1 MIWRVDLF
9 TLLSLMYRNIPTNLI
24 TGFLGTGKTTT
35 ILHLLTQA
43 PAGQRWAVLVNEFGR
58 IGVDGDLIQAEAV
71 DHAEVFVEEVPGGC
85 LCCVGSAGMQVGLNR
100 LIQSSKPDRILI
112 EPTGLGHPAQLIE
125 QLTGPVY
132 GDVIDLRATIGLVDA
147 RVLSDSRYTSHP
159 NFQDQ
164 LHLADVLVGNK
175 LDCYSEADRNAFYDL
190 VEAQGSRK
198 KTAVMVAHGGLQ
210 QAYLDE
216 PREERIALFPEV
228 HAFKANTHHHHHEQ
242 EHSSGD
248 WHRIEGSDDG
258 FYTAGWSLPS
268 DALFDLGCLRKL
280 MINSGVVRMKGF
292 VLSSH
297 GQMRINATPGEWSE
311 EVLEQQVKPRIEM
324 ITTDRLDWQVIERQ
338 LRDCLENAC

>member
-9 TLLSLMYRNIPTNLI
+9 TLISLMFRNIPTNLI

-35 ILHLLTQA
+35 ILHLLSQA
-43 PAGQRWAVLVNEFGR
+43 PVGQRWAVLVNEFGR

-125 QLTGPVY
+125 QLTGPIY
-132 GDVIDLRATIGLVDA
+132 GDVLDLRATIGLVDA
-147 RVLSDSRYTSHP
+147 RMLKDPRYTSHP

-164 LHLADVLVGNK
+164 LHLADVLIGNK

-190 VEAQGSRK
+190 VEAQGSSVK
-198 KTAVMVAHGGLQ
+198 SAVMVAHGSLE

-242 EHSSGD
+242 EPSADD

-268 DALFDLGCLRKL
+268 DALFDPGCLRKL
-280 MINSGVVRMKGF
+280 MAISGVARMKGF
-292 VLSSH
+292 VPSSH

-311 EVLEQQVKPRIEM
+311 EALEQQVNPRIEM
-324 ITTDRLDWQVIERQ
+324 ITSDPLDWQVIEHR
-338 LRDCLENAC
+338 LMDCLENAC